1 MDTTTQIECTG
12 KITGLFQQQ
21 SETVVGYI
29 AYLDSIKEVITK
41 NDAQQLTHLLE
52 NNPINLSTIEA
63 CREKCFQLVKQQ
75 GFEASEQ
82 GLSEYIQA
90 FSDARLTDAKA
101 ELDKQLKGLEKSLLI
116 NDVLIQKNQQ
126 RIRQSIKILSGRT
139 SSADGSTYSREGNK
153 DQADSNPRSL
163 ARA

>member
-1 MDTTTQIECTG
+1 MENPARIDCIRNM
-12 KITGLFQQQ
+12 TGLIQQQ
-21 SETVVGYI
+21 TDTVSGYV

-41 NDAQQLTHLLE
+41 NDAKALNHLLE

-63 CREKCFQLVKQQ
+63 CRQKCYHLVKQQ
-75 GFEASEQ
+75 GFQDTEEGLLDCIQQYNDAT
-82 GLSEYIQA
+82 LSEA
-90 FSDARLTDAKA
+90 KARLDT
-101 ELDKQLKGLEKSLLI
+101 QLKALEKSLLI

-139 SSADGSTYSREGNK
+139 SSTDSSTYSRQGNQ
-153 DQADSNPRSL
+153 DQTDSNPRSL